1 MNEPIQ
7 VAILRTV
14 KPGREAEFEQALH
27 NFVQRS
33 LDLPGQMGVNIIKP
47 APGGGS
53 RQYGIIRKFA
63 NRDALFAFR
72 ASLEYLD
79 WNQLTVELTEGSGH
93 AEELCGLEN
102 WFTLPG
108 ESLVPL
114 PKWKMAIA
122 TYLGVVPTIMTLA
135 LTLGALIHSWNFILY
150 NLVFNAAVVVLLTW
164 VVMPLITRALHGWLN
179 AKSAKN
185 SPGEQMPTFLN
196 PKSNEQGDT
205 P

>member
-14 KPGREAEFEQALH
+14 KPGREAEFEHALH

-33 LDLPGQMGVNIIKP
+33 LDLPGQMGVSIIRP
-47 APGGGS
+47 ALGGGS

-63 NRDALFAFR
+63 NREALSAFH
-72 ASLEYLD
+72 ASPEYLK
-79 WNQLTVELTEGSGH
+79 WNQVAMEFTEGS
-93 AEELCGLEN
+93 ARSEEFCGLEN

-108 ESLVPL
+108 ENLVPL

-150 NLVFNAAVVVLLTW
+150 NLVFNAAVVLLLTW

-179 AKSAKN
+179 AKPAKN
-185 SPGEQMPTFLN
+185 SSGEQMPLFLN
-196 PKSNEQGDT
+196 PKSNDQ
-205 P
+205 